1 MAEVFEIKTD
11 KGTKVKLVYEP
22 SGNIKVSDK
31 KAFEGYIKKV
41 VNYIEVDGKLEGTK
55 VLDEEKQVLDEEKP
69 KEVKKE
75 KPKPKVEGIGI
86 SEELPKPK
94 GIQDTLL

>member
-55 VLDEEKQVLDEEKP
+55 VLDEEKP